1 MGKVVLSYSTAQFNP
16 LTTQSPV
23 GGSGLIAQTFYREI
37 QNSFPDK
44 DVIYADCH
52 ENWKLAGIRNVDIL
66 IGISENIH
74 KVSRALKPHRT
85 ILLAVN
91 KPWIQRRF
99 ILNKAH
105 KAGYPTKMLSPQDGF
120 RSNSHELKVSDQVI
134 SLGNF
139 ANYQEYS
146 ELMGD
151 SKLVFPISFNPYMPE
166 MRSRRRKETILI
178 FCGEISFRKGVDVVI
193 SLIPYIA
200 EYNLKLKIVGNTNN
214 EDLND
219 RLKQLESDY
228 EGFFFHEKSWITI
241 HSDSWNSLLDDAIF
255 SIFPSREEGQASVLA
270 ELISQG
276 IPTIYTEH
284 AGLDW
289 PLELSQ
295 PVNSDI
301 DSWIAIL
308 NDFLRMNSEEL
319 DSVLRKQ
326 QEILKL
332 LGRDSVQIS
341 KLVTRIA
348 KGGLWPEISWDNQV
362 LSNAPSTDSYI
373 ISQGAEFIDPIRI
386 DFSSKSH
393 STSCNLEQDLIAIVD
408 RYQCADKFRLTRFN
422 ETFQIQRVRPSPDPT
437 VMELKGITLKV
448 KASSE
453 LVSNAPKVLL
463 LQSVGPWIYDRKF
476 SRLYVFSYSIRDGFA
491 NFVGIFRA
499 LSKNNSSG
507 NGRPTNHSDGK

>member
-1 MGKVVLSYSTAQFNP
+1 
-16 LTTQSPV
+16 
-23 GGSGLIAQTFYREI
+23 
-37 QNSFPDK
+37 
-44 DVIYADCH
+44 
-52 ENWKLAGIRNVDIL
+52 
-66 IGISENIH
+66 
-74 KVSRALKPHRT
+74 
-85 ILLAVN
+85 
-91 KPWIQRRF
+91 
-99 ILNKAH
+99 
-105 KAGYPTKMLSPQDGF
+105 
-120 RSNSHELKVSDQVI
+120 
-134 SLGNF
+134 
-139 ANYQEYS
+139 
-146 ELMGD
+146 
-151 SKLVFPISFNPYMPE
+151 
-166 MRSRRRKETILI
+166 
-178 FCGEISFRKGVDVVI
+178 
-193 SLIPYIA
+193 
-200 EYNLKLKIVGNTNN
+200 
-214 EDLND
+214 
-219 RLKQLESDY
+219 
-228 EGFFFHEKSWITI
+228 
-241 HSDSWNSLLDDAIF
+241 
-255 SIFPSREEGQASVLA
+255 
-270 ELISQG
+270 
-276 IPTIYTEH
+276 
-284 AGLDW
+284 
-289 PLELSQ
+289 
-295 PVNSDI
+295 
-301 DSWIAIL
+301 
-308 NDFLRMNSEEL
+308 MNSEEL